1 MIVFDLKC
9 SNGHEFEGWFAST
22 EEYDQQIKKKQ
33 VICPICN
40 SYKITKG
47 LMAPNIQSKKSDNSK
62 SNIKEKNN
70 LQNDKKINQKEV
82 LIELRKLQKYI
93 ENNSDDVGN
102 RFAEEARKMYYGE
115 TDSRAIRG
123 EATSEEA
130 EELNDEG
137 IPFTRIPSLP
147 REDA

>member
-9 SNGHEFEGWFAST
+9 SDDHEFEGWFAST

-47 LMAPNIQSKKSDNSK
+47 LMAPNIQSKKSDNAK
-62 SNIKEKNN
+62 YNIKEKNN
-70 LQNDKKINQKEV
+70 IQNDKNIDQKEV

>member
-1 MIVFDLKC
+1 M
-9 SNGHEFEGWFAST
+9 
-22 EEYDQQIKKKQ
+22 
-33 VICPICN
+33 
-40 SYKITKG
+40 
-47 LMAPNIQSKKSDNSK
+47 SKKGPLSK
-62 SNIKEKNN
+62 AEKF
-70 LQNDKKINQKEV
+70 
-82 LIELRKLQKYI
+82 YI

>member
-9 SNGHEFEGWFAST
+9 SNDHEFEGWFAST

>member
-9 SNGHEFEGWFAST
+9 YHGHEFEGWFAST
-22 EEYDQQIKKKQ
+22 EEYDQQLKKKQ
-33 VICPICN
+33 VRCPICN
-40 SYKITKG
+40 SYKIKKG
-47 LMAPNIQSKKSDNSK
+47 LMAPNIQSKKSDNAK
-62 SNIKEKNN
+62 PTINENNN
-70 LQNDKKINQKEV
+70 LQNEKKIDQKEV
-82 LIELRKLQKYI
+82 LVELRKLQKHI
-93 ENNSDDVGN
+93 ENNSVDVGN
-102 RFAEEARKMYYGE
+102 RFAEEAKKMYYGE

-130 EELNDEG
+130 EELNEEG